1 MNSSRSSS
9 RSKRKSTSSSS
20 IRPSTNTTNTAS
32 TASTGPYN
40 RNFQQH
46 LIDSGIYP
54 HAYRRPDGRVPAKP
68 DNWEEINRMLSQ
80 PRPSL
85 SPSKFSEEAHEKF
98 VQADADAAKEKQVT
112 TSVIPYIEGDI
123 KDAKCV
129 SGGIPFTNLA
139 PLTDGTL
146 VPGNPDI
153 YYGARPEQLDRR
165 VRDELGGHIIPS
177 TQDDLP
183 LAPNFFVAAKGPDGS
198 LAVAGRQASYDG
210 ALGAR
215 GMRSLQSYG
224 QEEPVSVNT
233 ASTFS
238 SIYHGGQ
245 LKMFTIHPSQ
255 PASSGSRSEYFIH
268 QLRGWS
274 MTSDPETFRQG
285 ATFYRNARDWAKE
298 QRDEAIRRANEKVDE
313 DRAGT
318 LAIDTSFAQASSFA
332 SEATSEVTTIEA
344 LTKESRT
351 SRTEE
356 SNTNTLMSEA
366 SSGEPSVDHRASAKR
381 SSELLKS
388 PPRPQRKRRNARDS
402 DYDLPQQ
409 SGLQPSG
416 SSGLSQRFGNQFL
429 EQEAGYQSNRDDL
442 EEISSDTSARTDKL
456 SLEAVEK
463 NKGGKVK

>member
-1 MNSSRSSS
+1 MNSTRSSS
-9 RSKRKSTSSSS
+9 RVPKRKSTSSSS

-32 TASTGPYN
+32 TGPYN

-46 LIDSGIYP
+46 LIDSGVYP
-54 HAYRRPDGRVPAKP
+54 HAYRHPDGRVPAKP
-68 DNWEEINRMLSQ
+68 NNWEEINRRLSQ

-98 VQADADAAKEKQVT
+98 IQADADAAKEKQVT
-112 TSVIPYIEGDI
+112 TSVIPIIEGDI
-123 KDAKCV
+123 RDARCV
-129 SGGIPFTNLA
+129 SGGIPFTNLD

-165 VRDELGGHIIPS
+165 VRDELGGHIVPS

-183 LAPNFFVAAKGPDGS
+183 IAPNFFLAAKGPDGS

-215 GMRSLQSYG
+215 GMRSLQLYG
-224 QEEPVSVNT
+224 QEEPVFVNT
-233 ASTFS
+233 VSTIS

-255 PASSGSRSEYFIH
+255 PTSSGSRPEYFMH
-268 QLRGWS
+268 QLNTWG
-274 MTSDPETFRQG
+274 MTGNVETFREG
-285 ATFYRNARDWAKE
+285 ATSYRNARDWAKE

-318 LAIDTSFAQASSFA
+318 LAIDTSFSQASSFA
-332 SEATSEVTTIEA
+332 SEATSDVTYTIEA
-344 LTKESRT
+344 LTEESRT

-356 SNTNTLMSEA
+356 SNTNTQTSEA
-366 SSGEPSVDHRASAKR
+366 SSGEPLVDHRASGKR

-388 PPRPQRKRRNARDS
+388 PPPPQRKRRNAGDS
-402 DYDLPQQ
+402 DFDLSQQ
-409 SGLQPSG
+409 SGL
-416 SSGLSQRFGNQFL
+416 
-429 EQEAGYQSNRDDL
+429 
-442 EEISSDTSARTDKL
+442 
-456 SLEAVEK
+456 
-463 NKGGKVK
+463 